1 MNILFIGCGYLASF
15 LFSILFVPQ
24 LVKIIKTKQVRDIS
38 MTFVLVNILANTSNI
53 IFGVGLYLD
62 GVKQASLPILSGCS
76 IAFVWSVMLFI
87 FKRLYSDQ

>member
-1 MNILFIGCGYLASF
+1 MNVLFIGCGYFASF

-53 IFGVGLYLD
+53 IFGIGLYLD

>member
-1 MNILFIGCGYLASF
+1 MNVLFIGCGYLASF

>member
-1 MNILFIGCGYLASF
+1 MNVLFIGCGYLASF

-76 IAFVWSVMLFI
+76 IAFVWSVMLLI